1 MLIGMDKGRR
11 NEPWSTDH
19 EFTGKWGR
27 GRQVPVENATRR
39 CPVFAELRGHWLT
52 WADRRENLE
61 IPCSEAGLATGRV
74 GGASQLVL
82 GAVFKTVVS
91 CVNRRTG
98 GFDSHAPPFPVLRV
112 LFGRSHPGLWFE
124 GQKLVKIS
132 RQAGRHTLGA
142 R

>member
-1 MLIGMDKGRR
+1 M
-11 NEPWSTDH
+11 
-19 EFTGKWGR
+19 
-27 GRQVPVENATRR
+27 PVENATRR

-124 GQKLVKIS
+124 RQKLVKIS
-132 RQAGRHTLGA
+132 HQAGRHTFGA